1 MELYQIRYFLSVC
14 ETLNF
19 THAAEACNVTQPALT
34 RAIKKLEEELG
45 GELFRRER
53 SRSHLTDLGKAM
65 MPLLQQSHD
74 AALAAKAEA
83 ENYGKGETAPLC
95 LGISHTVPAAV
106 IEAVVT
112 ELSSAM
118 PGLDLNLVRD
128 TSAALAEKLEAG
140 DLDFAIAVTSGDGW
154 ERESAW
160 TLFDEPFVLIARD
173 AKSLAS
179 ALDNLPLVRRPY
191 CENTDDFTAYLE
203 GKGIDCG
210 RRHMVASDADALSMA
225 QAGLGAVVVPLS
237 TVRSLGIEALPIE
250 EGPRRQVSLV
260 SVVGRRHSPAAAAF
274 LRLMRSADWSAFQH

>member
-83 ENYGKGETAPLC
+83 ENYGKGETAPLHI
-95 LGISHTVPAAV
+95 GISHTVPAAV
-106 IEAVVT
+106 IAAIVA
-112 ELSSAM
+112 ELSRSM
-118 PGLDLNLVRD
+118 PGLDLDLVRD
-128 TSAALAEKLEAG
+128 NSTALAKALEEG
-140 DLDFAIAVTSGDGW
+140 EIDFAVTVTTGDGW
-154 ERESAW
+154 ERESTW
-160 TLFDEPFVLIARD
+160 PLFDEPFVLVARD
-173 AKSLAS
+173 ARDLAS
-179 ALDNLPLVRRPY
+179 ALDALPLVHRPY
-191 CENTDDFTAYLE
+191 CENIGDLSEYLNA
-203 GKGIDCG
+203 KDLACA
-210 RRHMVASDADALSMA
+210 RRHTVASDADAMSLA
-225 QAGLGAVVVPLS
+225 HAGLGAVVVPLS
-237 TVRSLGIEALPIE
+237 ALRASDMEALTIE

-260 SVVGRRHSPAAAAF
+260 SVVGRRHSPAAAVF
-274 LRLMRSADWSAFQH
+274 MRLMRSADWSAYRH